1 MSKQG
6 ILLCGHGS
14 KKQYNKELIINTAS
28 RISETHPQYIVKCG
42 FMEFNEP
49 TIPQALDMFRAEDI
63 SALAVVPLFLARGV
77 HIDEDIPALLGFE
90 QGQKTGVFKTDTG
103 EIPLSYAD
111 PIGEHPIL
119 ADVMVASAQDAFKLI
134 Q

>member
-1 MSKQG
+1 MTQKG

-14 KKQYNKELIINTAS
+14 KKQYNKELIENTAN

-49 TIPQALDMFRAEDI
+49 TIPQALDGFRDEDI

-77 HIDEDIPALLGFE
+77 HIDEDIPALLGFK
-90 QGQKTGVFKTDTG
+90 QGQKTGTFKTNTG

-111 PIGEHPIL
+111 PIGEHPVL
-119 ADVMVASAQDAFKLI
+119 ADVMVASAEDAFKLI